1 MIVPDANLLLY
12 AHDSASSFH
21 RVAADWWSDC
31 LGGDETVGLVPVVAL
46 AFVRVSTSRAAFG
59 DPFTPVEAATE
70 VRRWLGRFVVTVVGA
85 DGPDLVQAL
94 AMLEGAGAGGGLAT
108 DALIA
113 AIAVRHRAT
122 VHTADADFAR
132 FPQVRWYNPLTG
144 RRG

>member
-31 LGGDETVGLVPVVAL
+31 LGGDEN
-46 AFVRVSTSRAAFG
+46 
-59 DPFTPVEAATE
+59 
-70 VRRWLGRFVVTVVGA
+70 
-85 DGPDLVQAL
+85 GPDLEQAL